1 MGRMPTGE
9 LTHTYEP
16 NPMLRVLY
24 SSFFDNIQVSD
35 TWVREVRELSKR
47 GRVVYILR
55 SLNFVDFLA
64 LDHLTKRYD
73 LPQIRFVNDLHL
85 GPLDPMRPNVLGP
98 LRRSAPQ
105 PEELR
110 DAIGAGG
117 SAALF
122 LKRPP
127 GVLDLASGASGGR
140 GLQEG
145 DELLRTLIEVQR
157 ELGEHILLVPQVI
170 MWSKGPDTHGR
181 GFMDLLLGPREWP
194 TGLRTAGQLLSNY
207 RHVEL
212 RPGEPLDLAEY
223 IEREQGTDET
233 HVRRIIYIMLRR
245 LERERRACTGPA
257 RKPPDRQRHQI
268 LRSPKLQTVITSL
281 AGEKRSDQ
289 YALTQKTLSSLK
301 AMQAT
306 PNGTAIKGFEVV
318 LDHVFHRIY
327 AGIDVDTDGIER
339 LRELSKEGTL
349 VLLPCHKS
357 YVDFLILSFVFNE
370 ENLQLPLIAAGD
382 NLSFFPFGPLARR
395 AGAFFIRR
403 SFRGDKLYSATLEAY
418 VRRVLRD
425 GHSVELFLEGGRSR
439 TGKLRKPM
447 LGLLSMLVDAA
458 ISLPQRPVYFVPISI
473 GYERIIE
480 GAAYERELG
489 GGEKT
494 QEDAAG
500 LLKSTEVLRHRYGR
514 INVQFGRA
522 LTIPGLR
529 EELGQPREGAL
540 TPPKRR
546 ALVQRLGNRT
556 MDEINRVTAVTP
568 GALTALALLS
578 DRRRSVAHEELID
591 RCHRLM
597 LVLEAAGARVTQ
609 RTASGGKL
617 REDAIAEVIEMFV
630 EADLLEAHDTDVI
643 GSGERRKHR
652 TGAGTLYRVPERKRL
667 ELDTAKNHVV
677 HFFVER
683 ALVAI
688 AALMPPGKPVSM
700 QLLHDRVHHLSRL
713 FKHEFRFR
721 ADLPFEAILE
731 ETVTAMEQAGELE
744 RRPEGIARG
753 AGHAGWT
760 GHVWLQTYASILRS
774 YVEGYRVAARTLGAL
789 VRGPMTDKDL
799 VKRGLSVGN
808 RMFLSGEVELREA
821 VSKPTLENA
830 LLAFKDE
837 GYLTVSDG
845 KYGLTDSFA
854 SDAAVSAIEGRI
866 AGYLEMVPE

>member
-1 MGRMPTGE
+1 MPKGD

-24 SSFFDNIQVSD
+24 SSFFDNIQVSEA
-35 TWVREVRELSKR
+35 WVREVRELSKR

-64 LDHLTKRYD
+64 LDHLTKRFD
-73 LPQIRFVNDLHL
+73 LPQIRFVNDLRL
-85 GPLDPMRPNVLGP
+85 GPLDPMRPRLLGA
-98 LRRSAPQ
+98 LRRRVPQ

-110 DAIGAGG
+110 DAIEHGG

-127 GVLDLASGASGGR
+127 GVIDMASGASAGR
-140 GLQEG
+140 GMQEG
-145 DELLRTLIEVQR
+145 DELIRTLITLQR
-157 ELGEHILLVPQVI
+157 ERKEPILLVPQVI
-170 MWSKGPDTHGR
+170 MWSKGPDTHGTQL
-181 GFMDLLLGPREWP
+181 MDLVLGPREWP

-207 RHVEL
+207 KHVEL
-212 RPGEPLDLAEY
+212 RPGEPIDLSEY
-223 IEREQGTDET
+223 LAAGQEGTDEAL
-233 HVRRIIYIMLRR
+233 VRRIIFVMLRR
-245 LERERRACTGPA
+245 LDRERRACTGPA
-257 RKPPDRQRHQI
+257 HKPPDRQRHQI
-268 LRSPKLQTVITSL
+268 LRSPKLQSTIQGL
-281 AGEKRSDQ
+281 AGEKREDR
-289 YALTQKTLSSLK
+289 YALTQKTLNSLRS
-301 AMQAT
+301 MQAT
-306 PNGTAIKGFEVV
+306 PNSTAIKGFEVA
-318 LDHVFHRIY
+318 LDYVFHRIY
-327 AGIDVDTDGIER
+327 AGIDVDHEGIER
-339 LRELSKEGTL
+339 LRELAKEGTL

-458 ISLPQRPVYFVPISI
+458 LSLPHKPVFFVPISI

-489 GGEKT
+489 GGEKAR
-494 QEDAAG
+494 EDAAG

-514 INVQFGRA
+514 INVQFG
-522 LTIPGLR
+522 PGMTLPDLR
-529 EELGQPREGAL
+529 EELGQPREGKL

-578 DRRRSVAHEELID
+578 DRRRSVAHEELIQ
-591 RCHRLM
+591 RCRHL
-597 LVLEAAGARVTQ
+597 LQVLIDAGARVTE
-609 RTASGGKL
+609 RTATQGQL
-617 REDAIAEVIEMFV
+617 REDALAEVIEMFV
-630 EADLLEAHDTDVI
+630 EADLLEAHDTDVL
-643 GSGERRKHR
+643 GTGERRRHR
-652 TGAGTLYRVPERKRL
+652 TGSGTLYRVPERKRL
-667 ELDTAKNHVV
+667 ELDTTKNHVV

-688 AALMPPGKPVSM
+688 AVLMPPAKPVPM
-700 QLLHDRVHHLSRL
+700 QVVHDRVQHLSRL

-731 ETVTAMEQAGELE
+731 ETLVAMEKAGEI
-744 RRPEGIARG
+744 RRTDDGIVRG
-753 AGHAGWT
+753 DGRQGWT
-760 GHVWLQTYASILRS
+760 GHVWLRTYASILRN
-774 YVEGYRVAARTLGAL
+774 YVEGYRVAARSLGSL
-789 VRGPMTDKDL
+789 VRGPMAEKDL

-821 VSKPTLENA
+821 VCKPLLENA
-830 LLAFKDE
+830 FQAYREE
-837 GYLTVSDG
+837 GYLLSEGG
-845 KYGLTDSFA
+845 KYSLTDSFA

-866 AGYLEMVPE
+866 AGYLEMIPE